1 MKIAFINNFALFC
14 QLPELVLLKLKCE
27 DADPIVSITACQGV
41 VTLVEVGILGVI
53 PAFSVFIAT
62 LPTVRFALF
71 FLVLRYIYCHILSPS
86 SFPVRMSSTQG
97 TYSLESLKPL
107 RFFI

>member
-1 MKIAFINNFALFC
+1 MKIAFISNFSLFC

-53 PAFSVFIAT
+53 PALSFFIAT
-62 LPTVRFALF
+62 LPTVRFVLLLLLF
-71 FLVLRYIYCHILSPS
+71 FFSFLVFSFKIHLLSHI
-86 SFPVRMSSTQG
+86 VT
-97 TYSLESLKPL
+97 
-107 RFFI
+107 I

>member
-1 MKIAFINNFALFC
+1 MKIAFINNFSLFC

-53 PAFSVFIAT
+53 PALSVFIAT
-62 LPTVRFALF
+62 LPTVRFVFPPPSKIQL
-71 FLVLRYIYCHILSPS
+71 LSHI
-86 SFPVRMSSTQG
+86 VT
-97 TYSLESLKPL
+97 
-107 RFFI
+107 I